1 MERAQIEDHI
11 RRSITRALHVLY
23 PTATDAGAL
32 IKPHVW
38 RDRRYVGESGG
49 LVLTWKGMSAN
60 LQRADARMRAVYVDF
75 VPHAYGNTEA
85 VALFGNDFAECLRRA
100 GPSVVTFVLD
110 FPHDAIGEIT
120 RIGLVPRLIG
130 RNVHACVISNVDLY
144 LGVDPSVH
152 ASQII
157 ELLMLQRAL
166 ANQRRIV
173 SGVELRFQHLLYQ
186 SGLLAAYLLEQ
197 RMEVLSLAPPR
208 RVGEFGHDIEARVR
222 VRGATTDLKLGIEVY
237 LQSLGYHRDTIPDY
251 VSHFGLNAVMV
262 IAPRDP
268 WPELAIKF
276 EAQKISARK
285 IVRLNDLGS
294 IGGIGVHH
302 VGLPQ
307 VINRLGNVAES
318 IDAIWPAA
326 KSLPTAFA

>member
-1 MERAQIEDHI
+1 MARSQIEDHI
-11 RRSITRALHVLY
+11 RRSIGRALHVLY
-23 PTATDAGAL
+23 PTVSDTGAL

-49 LVLTWKGMSAN
+49 LVLAWKGMSAN

-75 VPHAYGNTEA
+75 VPYAYGDTDA
-85 VALFGNDFAECLRRA
+85 VALFGNQFAEGLRGA
-100 GPSVVTFVLD
+100 GPSVVTLVLD
-110 FPHDAIGEIT
+110 FPHDAFDEIT
-120 RIGLVPRLIG
+120 RTGFVPRLIG
-130 RNVHACVISNVDLY
+130 RNLHACVITSVDDY
-144 LGVDPSVH
+144 LAADPSVH
-152 ASQII
+152 ATQII

-166 ANQRRIV
+166 ANQRRTV

-197 RMEVLSLAPPR
+197 RMEILSLAPPR
-208 RVGEFGHDIEARVR
+208 RVGEFGHDIDAKVR
-222 VRGATTDLKLGIEVY
+222 VRGGTTDIRLGIEVY

-251 VSHFGLNAVMV
+251 VSRFGLDAMMV
-262 IAPRDP
+262 VAPRDP

-276 EAQKISARK
+276 EAREMPARR
-285 IVRLNDLGS
+285 IVRLNDIS
-294 IGGIGVHH
+294 SARGIGVHH
-302 VGLPQ
+302 LGLSD

-326 KSLPTAFA
+326 QRSPSEIA

>member
-1 MERAQIEDHI
+1 MERAQIENHI
-11 RRSITRALHVLY
+11 RRSIGRALHVLY
-23 PTATDAGAL
+23 PTAHDVGTL

-75 VPHAYGNTEA
+75 VPHAYGNAEA
-85 VALFGNDFAECLRRA
+85 VALFGTDFAECLLRA

-110 FPHDAIGEIT
+110 FPHDAIAEIT
-120 RIGLVPRLIG
+120 RIGFVPRLIG
-130 RNVHACVISNVDLY
+130 RNVHACVITNADRY
-144 LGVDPSVH
+144 LAVDPSVH

-166 ANQRRIV
+166 ANQRRTV
-173 SGVELRFQHLLYQ
+173 NGVELRFQHLLYQ

-222 VRGATTDLKLGIEVY
+222 VRGGTADLKLGIEVY
-237 LQSLGYHRDTIPDY
+237 LQSLGYHRDTIPAY

-276 EAQKISARK
+276 EEREMPARR
-285 IVRLNDLGS
+285 IVRLNELG
-294 IGGIGVHH
+294 GTDGIGLHYL
-302 VGLPQ
+302 GLPN

-318 IDAIWPAA
+318 IDAIWPTA
-326 KSLPTAFA
+326 KRLPSAFA